1 MGQSQAARTSGARRQ
16 PTNRR
21 PAWLDV
27 EHNRTLQIVLL
38 IATTVL
44 PLAPAILLIVV
55 PSIADR
61 IEGLAYFGVFLI
73 NFLLTAHI
81 VPVPGMSALA
91 QAVIVR
97 QAAHRELP
105 WLIGIAGGLGMGIA
119 EVVPY
124 FVGNLGQRVERSYED
139 DIPEAARRWG
149 ERVTKPIAW
158 LMHHFAEPTLFLL
171 SAIPNPFYEV
181 AGLSAGSTRLSF
193 VRFIVP
199 TLAGK
204 LVRGLVL
211 AYVGTHLPFV

>member
-1 MGQSQAARTSGARRQ
+1 
-16 PTNRR
+16 
-21 PAWLDV
+21 
-27 EHNRTLQIVLL
+27 
-38 IATTVL
+38 
-44 PLAPAILLIVV
+44 
-55 PSIADR
+55 
-61 IEGLAYFGVFLI
+61 
-73 NFLLTAHI
+73 
-81 VPVPGMSALA
+81 
-91 QAVIVR
+91 
-97 QAAHRELP
+97 
-105 WLIGIAGGLGMGIA
+105 MGIA

-139 DIPEAARRWG
+139 GIPEAARRWG

>member
-1 MGQSQAARTSGARRQ
+1 MGQSQTARTSAERRQ

-81 VPVPGMSALA
+81 VPVPG
-91 QAVIVR
+91 IDR
-97 QAAHRELP
+97 
-105 WLIGIAGGLGMGIA
+105 
-119 EVVPY
+119 
-124 FVGNLGQRVERSYED
+124 
-139 DIPEAARRWG
+139 
-149 ERVTKPIAW
+149 K
-158 LMHHFAEPTLFLL
+158 
-171 SAIPNPFYEV
+171 
-181 AGLSAGSTRLSF
+181 STRLNSSHQ
-193 VRFIVP
+193 IS
-199 TLAGK
+199 
-204 LVRGLVL
+204 
-211 AYVGTHLPFV
+211 